1 MARKRFE
8 NFCCSTAQTL
18 DQIGDWWSLLIVRD
32 LFSGPKSFTAL
43 TENLGVAR
51 NILTD
56 RLARMQEYA
65 VIEKAAPRSGNERWV
80 YRLTDKGRD
89 LLPVMIALMQWGD
102 KWVRGPGC
110 EPLVVTD
117 ARDGKP
123 IRPMSVRAW
132 DDRELS
138 LTDIRALPGPGA
150 EPGIGAAVSSPSPV
164 TKDTA
169 SA

>member
-32 LFSGPKSFTAL
+32 LFAGARSFTAL
-43 TENLGVAR
+43 ADNLGVAR

-56 RLARMQEYA
+56 RLKRLTEHG
-65 VIEKAAPRSGNERWV
+65 VIEKAPARSADERFA
-80 YRLTDKGRD
+80 YRLTEKGRD

-110 EPLVVTD
+110 EPLLVVD

-123 IRPMSVRAW
+123 VRPMSVRAW
-132 DDRELS
+132 DDRILG
-138 LTDIRALPGPGA
+138 LADIRSLPGPGA
-150 EPGIGAAVSSPSPV
+150 QRAAGEAVSSPSPV

-169 SA
+169 PA